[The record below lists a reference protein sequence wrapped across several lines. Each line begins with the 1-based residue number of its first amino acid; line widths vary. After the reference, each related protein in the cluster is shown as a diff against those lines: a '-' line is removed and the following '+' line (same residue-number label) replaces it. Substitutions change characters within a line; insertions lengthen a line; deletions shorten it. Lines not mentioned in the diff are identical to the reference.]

1 VPLGCWGAGVL
12 GIIDAYWPLIG
23 RSFVI
28 ADVTVLRP
36 KKLAECLIALGP
48 ITADDVEAAHS
59 ALAGAFLPA

>member
-1 VPLGCWGAGVL
+1 MALAGAAGVL

-23 RSFVI
+23 GSFVI